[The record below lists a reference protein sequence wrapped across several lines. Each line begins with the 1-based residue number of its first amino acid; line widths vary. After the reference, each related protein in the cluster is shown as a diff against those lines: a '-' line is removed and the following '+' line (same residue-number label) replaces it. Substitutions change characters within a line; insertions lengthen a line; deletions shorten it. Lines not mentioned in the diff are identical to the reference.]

1 MPKNINL
8 IPKET
13 VPKESTVKLMNSLR
27 MINIIG
33 TLIFFIGIFFI
44 VSLIIINSEELRMS
58 NVRQETS
65 KLNIKKLQK
74 EEQQYVLIKDRV
86 DKIKG
91 ILVSN
96 GAIKDVESFDTL
108 RNSLP
113 ADVKISQLTIVRGV
127 TETSM
132 STSTYSSLAQILATL
147 MSSNSY
153 KGIILSSFTFSSPG
167 GYAISLK
174 LSS

>member
-1 MPKNINL
+1 M
-8 IPKET
+8 
-13 VPKESTVKLMNSLR
+13 
-27 MINIIG
+27 
-33 TLIFFIGIFFI
+33 
-44 VSLIIINSEELRMS
+44 
-58 NVRQETS
+58 
-65 KLNIKKLQK
+65 
-74 EEQQYVLIKDRV
+74 IKDRV